1 MTSLSSSLLATAA
14 AAVSGCFARNSVL
27 CGAPI
32 QNRKENPAV
41 LFKCILRPFVDGNTP
56 RIRTLSSI
64 AHQTLLLFLYLK
76 GKPAES
82 GFPSWAP
89 AAFFREGTKPLTPEM
104 FSAIL
109 FELNLRL
116 IYTKK
121 VY

>member
-14 AAVSGCFARNSVL
+14 AAKDCFASNSVL
-27 CGAPI
+27 WGAPI
-32 QNRKENPAV
+32 QNRNENLAAI
-41 LFKCILRPFVDGNTP
+41 FKCILRPFVDSKAP

-116 IYTKK
+116 ICRKK
-121 VY
+121 I